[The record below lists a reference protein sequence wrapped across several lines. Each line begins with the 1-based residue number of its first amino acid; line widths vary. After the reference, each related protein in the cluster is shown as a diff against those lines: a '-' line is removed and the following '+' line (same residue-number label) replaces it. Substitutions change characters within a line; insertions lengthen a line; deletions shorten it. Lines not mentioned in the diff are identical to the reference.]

1 MNTDIIINNK
11 IIITIYALL
20 LDWYN
25 FLHTGQLVVCSAT
38 PTQLRVVDGSDG
50 DGDGDGSSPKKGDG
64 VMAGGAR
71 SERIVLRG

>member
-1 MNTDIIINNK
+1 M
-11 IIITIYALL
+11 YALL

-38 PTQLRVVDGSDG
+38 PTQLRAVGDDVG
-50 DGDGDGSSPKKGDG
+50 DGGNGSSPKNGDG

-71 SERIVLRG
+71 SDSIVLRG